1 MTRGVSLV
9 GVGMIPFG
17 RYPEATHADIAVPAI
32 SAAMDDAGARPTD
45 LDVAFCGTSFG
56 GMLTGQRVLR
66 ELGMTGPPITNVENA
81 CSSGS
86 TAIRQAYLG
95 IQAGAFDTALVFGVD
110 KLTQFGGG
118 TLPLEVEDHEVRG
131 GMVMPA
137 LYAMRAQRYLYEHG
151 YGPEDLAAVAVK
163 SREHA
168 RSNPYAQLRK
178 RTTVGEVLSSR
189 PIADPLTLFQCCP
202 TGDGAAA
209 VILVADE
216 LAGRFTPPPVHVLA
230 SVLESGRYEPGHRD
244 MTRAEITIQS
254 AELAYEQAGLGPDDI
269 DVAEIHD
276 AFTIAELMYYEA
288 FGFCDVGEAPKALAA
303 GETSLGG
310 RVAVNPSGG
319 LLSRGHPIGATGVG
333 QVVEIVWQLRGE
345 CGERQ
350 AEGARIGLA
359 HATGGGLAGLDHGAC
374 CIHILGR

>member
-1 MTRGVSLV
+1 MSRDVSV
-9 GVGMIPFG
+9 IGVGMIPFG

-32 SAAMDDAGARPTD
+32 TAAMSDAGATPAD
-45 LDVAFCGTSFG
+45 IDVAFCGTSFG

-66 ELGMTGPPITNVENA
+66 ELGMTGPPITNIENA

-86 TAIRQAYLG
+86 TAIREAYLG
-95 IQAGAFDTALVFGVD
+95 IRSGAFDSALVFGID

-118 TLPLEVEDHEVRG
+118 TLPLELEDHEVRS

-137 LYAMRAQRYLYEHG
+137 LYAMRAQRYLHDHG
-151 YGPEDLAAVAVK
+151 YRPEDLAAVTVK

-168 RSNPYAQLRK
+168 KHNPYAQLRVP
-178 RTTVGEVLSSR
+178 TTVEEVLASR
-189 PIADPLTLFQCCP
+189 PITDPLTLLQCCP

-209 VILVADE
+209 VILVAHDIVE
-216 LAGRFTPPPVHVLA
+216 RFTPQPVRILA
-230 SVLESGRYEPGHRD
+230 SVLESGRYETGFRD
-244 MTRAEITIQS
+244 MTTAEITIAS

-269 DVAEIHD
+269 DVAEVHD

-288 FGFCDVGEAPKALAA
+288 FGFCDFGDAPRILAA

-310 RVAVNPSGG
+310 RVVVNPSGG

-333 QVVEIVWQLRGE
+333 QVVEITWQLRGE
-345 CGERQ
+345 CGDRQ
-350 AEGARIGLA
+350 VDEAQIGLA